1 MAELSLNQKNI
12 IITRS
17 KDKISDIK
25 KLFTNKGA
33 QIFDFP
39 AIDVG
44 YPDDLN
50 PLDDALSEIN
60 DFHWIIFTSSNGIQF
75 VDERLRNLNTSNILL
90 MKYLNF
96 SISHLQI
103 VFHYYW

>member
-1 MAELSLNQKNI
+1 MKTVELPLHQKNI

-39 AIDVG
+39 AIDIG
-44 YPDDLN
+44 YKK
-50 PLDDALSEIN
+50 
-60 DFHWIIFTSSNGIQF
+60 DFHKQ
-75 VDERLRNLNTSNILL
+75 RR
-90 MKYLNF
+90 
-96 SISHLQI
+96 
-103 VFHYYW
+103 

>member
-1 MAELSLNQKNI
+1 MVELSLNQKNI

-44 YPDDLN
+44 YPDDL
-50 PLDDALSEIN
+50 
-60 DFHWIIFTSSNGIQF
+60 
-75 VDERLRNLNTSNILL
+75 ILL
-90 MKYLNF
+90 MM
-96 SISHLQI
+96 H
-103 VFHYYW
+103 